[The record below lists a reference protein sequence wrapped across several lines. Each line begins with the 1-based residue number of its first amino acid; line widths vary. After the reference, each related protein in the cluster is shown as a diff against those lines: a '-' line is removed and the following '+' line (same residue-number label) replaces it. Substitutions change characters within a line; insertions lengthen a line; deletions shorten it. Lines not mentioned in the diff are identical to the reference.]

1 MSGRASVAD
10 SDANPDANEGGDTAG
25 DSDTQGGG
33 ASSREPLGGVIV
45 TGGGSGI
52 GRAICERLASD
63 GIRVGVLDRRDD
75 RAGAVADAVG
85 GVALVADVGDSAS
98 LGAELERGAAELGGL
113 RGLVNNAGVG
123 NLKPFED
130 YTDREIDLIVRV
142 NLLGT
147 YFGMRSAAPLIRQ
160 AGGGSI
166 VNIASVS
173 AVRPTRGEAPYSA
186 AKAAVIAL
194 SQSGALEWAPDIRV
208 NCISPG
214 FIRTPLNEML
224 AADPQSLDAIE
235 AGTPLARPGTA
246 EEVADLAAF
255 LLSERASYMT
265 GQNLVIDGGST
276 LTSLQMDSVLG
287 GLLSGGLLSGGMPS
301 GGSAAG
307 GSAAGGV

>member
-1 MSGRASVAD
+1 MSRR
-10 SDANPDANEGGDTAG
+10 E
-25 DSDTQGGG
+25 
-33 ASSREPLGGVIV
+33 SRGGVIV

-52 GRAICERLASD
+52 GRAICERLGAD
-63 GIRVGVLDRRDD
+63 GVRVGVLDRRDD
-75 RAGAVADAVG
+75 RARSVAEAVG
-85 GVALVADVGDSAS
+85 GVALVADVGDSAT
-98 LGAELERGAAELGGL
+98 LTAELERGATELDGL

-123 NLKPFED
+123 NLKAFED

-147 YFGMRSAAPLIRQ
+147 FYGMRAAARLIRQ
-160 AGGGSI
+160 NGGGSI

-224 AADPQSLDAIE
+224 AADPQSLDLIE
-235 AGTPLARPGTA
+235 AGTPLTRAGTA
-246 EEVADLAAF
+246 AEVADLVAF

-265 GQNLVIDGGST
+265 GQNVVIDGGSM

-287 GLLSGGLLSGGMPS
+287 GLLSGGFPNEG
-301 GGSAAG
+301 
-307 GSAAGGV
+307 